1 MNELVESD
9 PELYGGDTEEMTPPM
24 KKKPV
29 ESEREKLK
37 AEMKGHLK
45 KNDKE
50 ENQPGVLSSTAANDK
65 KVLGNLFDPDEISLV
80 DPEEERNL
88 IKIAKEK

>member
-1 MNELVESD
+1 MKGGQNEKPEAVDLEDRQEMNELVESD

-24 KKKPV
+24 KKKPI

-50 ENQPGVLSSTAANDK
+50 EN
-65 KVLGNLFDPDEISLV
+65 
-80 DPEEERNL
+80 
-88 IKIAKEK
+88 